1 MDDAGVTSVDLWIGT
16 TGLDVARMVIP
27 VITPSYY
34 LPIHWDGL
42 WESFE
47 DGMPRPFSAPP
58 LEAYL
63 DESGVQVV
71 TPGC

>member
-42 WESFE
+42 
-47 DGMPRPFSAPP
+47 
-58 LEAYL
+58 
-63 DESGVQVV
+63 
-71 TPGC
+71 